1 MMHTE
6 PLAEPLPTADA
17 DADSFRY
24 YPAFDAAEVSPGAAP
39 AADRRKST
47 ACSC

>member
-6 PLAEPLPTADA
+6 PLAEPLPAA

-24 YPAFDAAEVSPGAAP
+24 YPAFAAAE
-39 AADRRKST
+39 
-47 ACSC
+47 